1 MFNKIFRYIYAFWC
15 LFWFVTV
22 FMLIFPFFVLFI
34 QNEKWHAKGHFL
46 NKLWA
51 YTVFGACFLPTRVE
65 FQFKRKKG
73 QPYVYCPNHTSYLD
87 IPSLCYALPGYFMFV
102 GKASLTKVPLF
113 GYMFKNLYIPVDRHR
128 LKDRY
133 NTMVKALEA
142 VDKGRSLAI
151 FPEGTIPKGNH
162 PTMIPFKDG
171 PFRIA
176 VEKQI
181 PIVPVTISYNWIIL
195 PDNGMFIPN
204 RRLMKTV
211 IHEPIETKGMTV
223 DDIEYLK
230 RLTFET
236 IDNQLKADNHLN
248 ESR

>member
-1 MFNKIFRYIYAFWC
+1 MIHNLFRHIYALWC
-15 LFWFVTV
+15 LFWFITV
-22 FMLIFPFFVLFI
+22 FLILFPFFVLFI
-34 QNEKWHAKGHFL
+34 QNKKWHAKGHFL

-51 YTVFGACFLPTRVE
+51 YTVFGACFLKTNIE
-65 FQFKRKKG
+65 FRFKPIKG

-87 IPSLCYALPGYFMFV
+87 IPTLCYALPGYFMFV

-113 GYMFKNLYIPVDRHR
+113 GYMFKKLYIPVNRHS

-133 NTMVKALEA
+133 KTMIKALEA

-151 FPEGTIPKGNH
+151 FPEGTIPKDNH
-162 PTMIPFKDG
+162 PTMISFKEG

-195 PDNGMFIPN
+195 PDNGKFIPN
-204 RRLMKTV
+204 RRVMKTV
-211 IHEPIETKGMTV
+211 IHEPIETKGLTI
-223 DDIEYLK
+223 DDIQYLK
-230 RLTFET
+230 QQTFET
-236 IDNQLKADNHLN
+236 IDAQLKADNIN
-248 ESR
+248 EGR